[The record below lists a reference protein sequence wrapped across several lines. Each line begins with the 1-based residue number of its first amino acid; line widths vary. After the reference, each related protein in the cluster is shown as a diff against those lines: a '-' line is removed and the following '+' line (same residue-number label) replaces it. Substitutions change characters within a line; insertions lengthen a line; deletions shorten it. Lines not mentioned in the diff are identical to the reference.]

1 MLGKVMAGGKGAGGL
16 VRYVTQERDEA
27 RSLTEYVTGD
37 QHEIGAVVYR
47 NLLAENPRDAAKE
60 MALTA
65 KLSSRCEKPFMHLS
79 IQWHPEERP
88 TNEQMIEAMDRS
100 LAKLGLEDRQ
110 AVYAIHLEKE
120 HVHIHAAV
128 NRVGADGRAWRDFR
142 SAERFG
148 VATHEVEHEMGFI
161 DRYQQIERA
170 RAEGRGKGQDLHPTA
185 RQQRIAERS
194 GREPDL
200 SYQERLQVQ
209 RASADAFADRIAK
222 EAKAVLRSAQSWT
235 DAHERLAQHGL
246 GLREFV
252 NPKNPAR
259 KGLEVVE
266 IATGERCAASDLGSD
281 YGRAKLEKR
290 LGAFERGPENERLE
304 ALRRVEAPRPD
315 RTPSQGRSGSSAGQ
329 ETRKTAA
336 REDSS
341 LWREYQADRL
351 TRSAERE
358 RALDR
363 QRAHERD
370 RREALRHGRADERD
384 RLRDGGLRG
393 AAWKAARSELAFE
406 YAKARQILDD
416 TIKSERTQIH
426 RDYGPRTWTEF
437 VNDRAAAGD
446 GRAIAQIAKW
456 NRSNERKLEQPFVLE
471 QPGAQRERTTPAAR
485 KLFDLQY
492 DVNRRTG
499 DVTYRWERDGREA
512 FTDYGSKI
520 AINDAHDRDAIR
532 AALELSRA
540 KWGNEVH
547 LQGDDAFK
555 RAATEIATEMRLTIT
570 NTEMRDYQQQLV
582 AQREAV
588 ERERA
593 AEREREAQRERDR
606 EAERERL
613 RQERELRDEALR
625 EHDAQFV
632 KDTGWGTTY
641 RGEVFD
647 VNLDAGLVFQQTRKG
662 VIAHDLA
669 KFKVEPPIGK
679 DLEITYGGKTVHVHE
694 REPERDLG
702 LDRDQGQY
710 ITDSFYERDDGGM
723 SL

>member
-60 MALTA
+60 MVLTA

-120 HVHIHAAV
+120 HVHIHSAV

-148 VATHEVEHEMGFI
+148 VATHEVEREMGFI

-170 RAEGRGKGQDLHPTA
+170 RAEGRGKGHDLHPTA

-209 RASADAFADRIAK
+209 RERAGAFAGRVGK

-252 NPKNPAR
+252 NPKKPAR

-266 IATGERCAASDLGSD
+266 IVTGERCAASDLGSD

-315 RTPSQGRSGSSAGQ
+315 RTPSQGHPGPSAGQ
-329 ETRKTAA
+329 EPRKPAG

-341 LWREYQADRL
+341 LWRDYQADRL

-358 RALDR
+358 RTLDR

-406 YAKARQILDD
+406 YAKSRAILDD
-416 TIKSERTQIH
+416 TIKSERTEIH

-456 NRSNERKLEQPFVLE
+456 NRSNERKLEQPFVIE
-471 QPGAQRERTTPAAR
+471 QPDAQRERTTPAAR
-485 KLFDLQY
+485 KLYDLQY

-499 DVTYRWERDGREA
+499 DVTYRWERDGRDA

-582 AQREAV
+582 AQCETV
-588 ERERA
+588 ERERV

-613 RQERELRDEALR
+613 RQERELREESLR
-625 EHDAQFV
+625 EHDAQLV

-647 VNLDAGLVFQQTRKG
+647 VDLDAGLVFQQTRKG
-662 VIAHDLA
+662 TIGHDLA
-669 KFKVEPPIGK
+669 KFKTEPPIGK

-694 REPERDLG
+694 REPARDLDLG
-702 LDRDQGQY
+702 HQQEYD
-710 ITDSFYERDDGGM
+710 ITDDWGPD
-723 SL
+723 L